1 MVLRQVCLCHYPQ
14 ETEHRGW
21 CCTEWSLL
29 IRSILSL
36 TQSCKPSHHGRLCH
50 SADRS
55 QHVSQSVFVYSP
67 EFMSKSQSSVMP
79 QFSFFKFGQHMHV
92 FSYVSWASELSDVL
106 QSACAPFILLYREF
120 QGWALSYLHTCKRQV
135 ARGIV
140 LLVCCG
146 HVVTATVVDCGCV
159 CPAIFLVLMRNSSG
173 HK

>member
-67 EFMSKSQSSVMP
+67 EFMSKSQSSVKPSFLFLSLANTCMYLAMFLGH
-79 QFSFFKFGQHMHV
+79 QNFLTFCRVHVLLLFFSTESFRD
-92 FSYVSWASELSDVL
+92 E
-106 QSACAPFILLYREF
+106 LYRTF
-120 QGWALSYLHTCKRQV
+120 THVSDR
-135 ARGIV
+135 
-140 LLVCCG
+140 LLVG
-146 HVVTATVVDCGCV
+146 LYFWSVVD
-159 CPAIFLVLMRNSSG
+159 M
-173 HK
+173 